1 MKSIY
6 IASPY
11 SNPDESTRQSRF
23 EAVNR
28 YAAKL
33 MLQGFIV
40 FSPLSH
46 SVPIAEYIGNHND
59 SDFYVQQ
66 DLYWLKHCDEMH
78 ILMLDGWEDSKG
90 VETESIFATNNKIT
104 ILLIEV
110 KEEP

>member
-1 MKSIY
+1 MTRKKAIY

-11 SNPDESTRQSRF
+11 SSPDESIRQSRF

-59 SDFYVQQ
+59 SAFYVKQ
-66 DLYWLKHCDEMH
+66 DLYWLKFCDEMH
-78 ILMLDGWEDSKG
+78 ILMLPGWEDSKG
-90 VETESIFATNNKIT
+90 VEAESIFAANNS
-104 ILLIEV
+104 ILIRLIEV
-110 KEEP
+110 